1 MSIINIVKN
10 IKQVHPEYIILI
22 KIGKFYYSY
31 SKDAYIISYI
41 FNYKLKTIEEN
52 IKVCA
57 FPVFTLNKIIVK
69 LEENKINYIIVDRR
83 NNYEVDGKYDNGKL
97 NKYNSYLEKSKKYI
111 NQKNKIEHTFDKMR
125 IPHPEKECKRKRLP
139 ISGQSQVES
148 GVTLLLT
155 GDGNLDDLFSHIG

>member
-111 NQKNKIEHTFDKMR
+111 NQKN
-125 IPHPEKECKRKRLP
+125 
-139 ISGQSQVES
+139 
-148 GVTLLLT
+148 
-155 GDGNLDDLFSHIG
+155 

>member
-1 MSIINIVKN
+1 MITAIFIC
-10 IKQVHPEYIILI
+10 PA
-22 KIGKFYYSY
+22 
-31 SKDAYIISYI
+31 SKCVFIISYI

-111 NQKNKIEHTFDKMR
+111 NQKNKIEE
-125 IPHPEKECKRKRLP
+125 IYNYLISNIENNGNKE
-139 ISGQSQVES
+139 
-148 GVTLLLT
+148 LLT
-155 GDGNLDDLFSHIG
+155 DIGKLVNERRKI

>member
-41 FNYKLKTIEEN
+41 FGYKLKNIEEN

-57 FPVFTLNKIIVK
+57 FPVFILNKIMAK
-69 LEENKINYIIVDRR
+69 LEENKINYIIIDRR
-83 NNYEVDGKYDNGKL
+83 NNYEVDEKSDNGNL
-97 NKYNSYLEKSKKYI
+97 NKYNIYLEKSKKYI
-111 NQKNKIEHTFDKMR
+111 NQKNKIEE
-125 IPHPEKECKRKRLP
+125 IYNYLISNIENNNNNELIKEIERQINERRK
-139 ISGQSQVES
+139 I
-148 GVTLLLT
+148 
-155 GDGNLDDLFSHIG
+155 

>member
-41 FNYKLKTIEEN
+41 FNYKLKIVEKN

-57 FPVFTLNKIIVK
+57 FPVFALNKIIAK
-69 LEENKINYIIVDRR
+69 LEENKINYIAVDRR
-83 NNYEVDGKYDNGKL
+83 NNYEVDGKYAKYRNIKRKIKYRKKL
-97 NKYNSYLEKSKKYI
+97 YEIEKIDLIGYI
-111 NQKNKIEHTFDKMR
+111 NTVNCYKNIVKK
-125 IPHPEKECKRKRLP
+125 L
-139 ISGQSQVES
+139 
-148 GVTLLLT
+148 
-155 GDGNLDDLFSHIG
+155 